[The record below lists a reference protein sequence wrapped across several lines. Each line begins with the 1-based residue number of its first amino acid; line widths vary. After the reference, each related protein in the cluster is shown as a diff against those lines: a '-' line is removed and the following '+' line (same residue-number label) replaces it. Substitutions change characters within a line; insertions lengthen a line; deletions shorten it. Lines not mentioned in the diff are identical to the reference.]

1 MPENKDI
8 TAIIL
13 AGGKS
18 SRMMQ
23 DKGLI
28 YLNDKMMIEHI
39 IEKIIRITGNIIIIT
54 QNPAYK
60 QFGFPC
66 FTDAFK
72 NKGPLCGIYTGLV
85 HSSTKKNL
93 VLGCDTPF
101 LSADILT
108 ALAHKSGD
116 EDVLITQHNG
126 KAEPLCAVYDRNCIP
141 HFNKLLQQDKLKITD
156 ALSGLKTVVI
166 DFDREGWIKEDA
178 FANINTP
185 EDLVKF
191 ENNKK

>member
-1 MPENKDI
+1 MPEKKDI

-18 SRMMQ
+18 SRMME

-28 YLNDKMMIEHI
+28 YLHDKMMIEHI
-39 IEKIIRITGNIIIIT
+39 IERVIKITGNIMIIT
-54 QNPAYK
+54 KNPAYRK
-60 QFGFPC
+60 FGYPC
-66 FTDAFK
+66 YADAVK
-72 NKGPLCGIYTGLV
+72 DKGPLGGIYTGLIN
-85 HSSTKKNL
+85 SSTKKNL
-93 VLGCDTPF
+93 VVGCDTPF
-101 LSADILT
+101 LSENILT
-108 ALAHKSGD
+108 ALIEKSKD
-116 EDVLITQHNG
+116 EDVLITQHKG

-141 HFNKLLQQDKLKITD
+141 HFNTFLQQDKLKITD